1 MPGCLEWAEQ
11 RHEQCGQWAD
21 QGYNQCSATADQGYN
36 SCCTWWPCSWA
47 CSALVWVT
55 NIVCVAWTWIS
66 NVVCVVWNIT
76 TTLVCV
82 IWDIVTTVVNA
93 ILVTVMSILGWVLSA
108 IAAVVELLEM
118 IPFVGSIIRWV
129 INVVTSILA
138 ILGNIPDLIL
148 GAVGIRPEKLL
159 RVCTVILR
167 DENGN
172 PVATTDVAVSLLQTA
187 VDVYKRD
194 ANVRIVPLRA
204 FKYSSGFAG
213 AETVDESWL
222 ATDSDNSGADL
233 LDPSCDA
240 SSDWG
245 TTGSG
250 FQLRVTRNCFFGA
263 WRRLTGYGAPLTCFF
278 VRDITDAIGCA
289 LWVTDYNLTE
299 GRLQLPH
306 PSPRTLGH
314 ECGHSCN
321 LGHQCVDADNRNMMG
336 TQDDCNPVS
345 GTLPDRINP
354 RMNDA
359 QALWVRMS
367 KHVTY
372 F

>member
-21 QGYNQCSATADQGYN
+21 QGYNQCAATADQGY
-36 SCCTWWPCSWA
+36 STCCTWWPCSWA
-47 CSALVWVT
+47 CSAVVWIT
-55 NIVCVAWTWIS
+55 NVVCVAWTWIS
-66 NVVCVVWNIT
+66 TVVCVIWNIT

-118 IPFVGSIIRWV
+118 IPVIGTVLRWV
-129 INVVTSILA
+129 INLVTSIIG
-138 ILGNIPDLIL
+138 ILSAIPDLIL
-148 GAVGIRPEKLL
+148 GAVGVRPEKLL
-159 RVCTVILR
+159 RVCTVILK

-172 PVATTDVAVSLLQTA
+172 PVASTEVAVSLLQLA

-194 ANVRIVPLRA
+194 ANVRIVPLRP
-204 FKYSSGFAG
+204 FKYSSGFAD
-213 AETVDESWL
+213 AERVDESWV

-233 LDPSCDA
+233 LDHACDA
-240 SSDWG
+240 AIEWTSA
-245 TTGSG
+245 GSG

-263 WRRLTGYGAPLTCFF
+263 WRRLMGYGAPLTCFF
-278 VRDITDAIGCA
+278 VRNIPAALGCA
-289 LWVTDYNLTE
+289 LWITDYNTVEGSLT
-299 GRLQLPH
+299 LPH

-336 TQDDCNPVS
+336 TQPDCNPAS
-345 GTLPDRINP
+345 TNGYWITLP
-354 RMNDA
+354 
-359 QALWVRMS
+359 S
-367 KHVTY
+367 
-372 F
+372 